1 MLKRVLVV
9 VLVAATA
16 GALAMTAAAVPESR
30 ATSASTA
37 SPGAPSSATPTGSST
52 GPAYLADRE
61 PTFSEDF
68 DTPAAAGGPFAE
80 TYRNS
85 WQPYPDG
92 AGGKYYSDELISAHD
107 SYLDVALDGERGAA
121 GTFGTPTGAWSHVGG
136 TFSIRARATGG
147 DGNGIAVMLWP
158 TSNAWADGELNYPEG
173 QFDGSPRVFH
183 HSMLQGLE
191 RRTEHYNT
199 RVSWN
204 DWHTYTTEWVP
215 GKIIRYYL
223 DGKLVF
229 TVPRNVPT
237 TPHRYMFQIGNW
249 GAPGHVQIDWVR
261 TYDAE

>member
-1 MLKRVLVV
+1 MVV
-9 VLVAATA
+9 VVAAAA
-16 GALAMTAAAVPESR
+16 GALAVTAAAVPEGSAPSGSNASADPTA
-30 ATSASTA
+30 ATSPTP
-37 SPGAPSSATPTGSST
+37 SPTMPS
-52 GPAYLADRE
+52 YLANRE
-61 PTFSEDF
+61 PTYSEDF
-68 DTPAAAGGPFAE
+68 DTPAAAGGQFAA
-80 TYRNS
+80 TYRES

-92 AGGKYYSDELISAHD
+92 TGGKYYSDKLISAHD
-107 SYLDVALDGERGAA
+107 GYMDVAMDGEHGAA
-121 GTFGTPTGAWSHVGG
+121 GTFGTPTDAWSHVGG

-147 DGNGIAVMLWP
+147 DGNGAAVMLWP
-158 TSNAWADGELNYPEG
+158 TSDAWTDGELNYPEG

-191 RRTEHYNT
+191 RDTETYNT
-199 RVSWN
+199 RVSWR
-204 DWHTYTTEWVP
+204 DWHTYTTEWIP

-249 GAPGHVQIDWVR
+249 GDPGHLQIDWVR